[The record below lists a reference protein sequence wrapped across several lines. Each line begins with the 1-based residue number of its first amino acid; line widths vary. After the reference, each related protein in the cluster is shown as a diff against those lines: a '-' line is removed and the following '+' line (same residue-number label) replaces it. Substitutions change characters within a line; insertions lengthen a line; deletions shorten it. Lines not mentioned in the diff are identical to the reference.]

1 MSILAGTRDASLG
14 SSGAGER
21 GARQCWGD
29 ITLCVR
35 HMDALGQRCAQG
47 IPVLEALVADE
58 HVVLQREAELTALRV
73 VWSSVGAK

>member
-1 MSILAGTRDASLG
+1 M
-14 SSGAGER
+14 
-21 GARQCWGD
+21 
-29 ITLCVR
+29 CVR